1 MNFQCLMSMYY
12 PNGVFTGGGYFRL
25 TLSDSEAVLR
35 SSEGNMLYLHPRDL
49 DVDQPLIDG
58 LSKLRKFKHYVN
70 KYTEVY
76 TVSDAAKLTDWS
88 VMPSLKLKSKMFEIS
103 IITVNYN
110 NANGLQRTLASL
122 DSQVL
127 ENVEFIIIDGES
139 QDASASIIED
149 FCANNKN
156 SKYVSEV
163 DSGIYDAM
171 NKGLRLAQ
179 GKLIGFLN
187 SGDELNDPTVL
198 TDLREFFYH
207 SNRPAAI
214 YGNKKYQ
221 SQDGQITRYWKPGQF
236 CKWKYWIGWMTPHQS
251 TYIRNDIYKAQ
262 LFDVIQIAADY
273 KIMFDIFYKQNNK
286 QFILIGIS
294 LLWSREE

>member
-1 MNFQCLMSMYY
+1 
-12 PNGVFTGGGYFRL
+12 
-25 TLSDSEAVLR
+25 
-35 SSEGNMLYLHPRDL
+35 
-49 DVDQPLIDG
+49 
-58 LSKLRKFKHYVN
+58 
-70 KYTEVY
+70 
-76 TVSDAAKLTDWS
+76 
-88 VMPSLKLKSKMFEIS
+88 MFEIS

-139 QDASASIIED
+139 QDASVSIIED

-262 LFDVIQIAADY
+262 LFDVNYQIAADY

-286 QFILIGIS
+286 PIYFDRDIIIMESGGIS
-294 LLWSREE
+294 NSGFKNIIKSNYEVLKVWYQFYNLYQYGFFPKTIFEVISEKK